1 PALSRREQSP
11 GEPWLE
17 VDALSHAPVEAFGVA
32 LRDVS
37 LRVHRGEIVGL
48 AGVSGNGQRELLAL
62 LSGED
67 ARPDHGV
74 VRWRSRDLNGLSP
87 AQRRALGLRFAP
99 EERLGR
105 AAVPGLS
112 LAQNTLLTRPEP
124 APRGWLSPRALRAL
138 CARLLQRFDVRA
150 QGPEAVARSL
160 SGGNLQKFVVG
171 REIDAQPELL
181 IVSQPTWG
189 VDVGASAQIRR
200 QLLALRDAGAA
211 VLVASEDLDELFEL
225 SDVLVVMSR
234 GRLSPRLPTRQ
245 ASVDQIGAWMS
256 GLWPE
261 AQGASRAQAPA
272 AGALHA

>member
-1 PALSRREQSP
+1 
-11 GEPWLE
+11 
-17 VDALSHAPVEAFGVA
+17 
-32 LRDVS
+32 
-37 LRVHRGEIVGL
+37 
-48 AGVSGNGQRELLAL
+48 L

-67 ARPDHGV
+67 ARPDRGV
-74 VRWRSRDLNGLSP
+74 VRFCSRALDGQSP

-112 LAQNTLLTRPEP
+112 LAQNTLLTRREP
-124 APRGWLSPRALRAL
+124 APHGWLNARALREL
-138 CARLLQRFDVRA
+138 CARVLRRFEVRA
-150 QGPEAVARSL
+150 QGPEAAARSL

-171 REIDAQPELL
+171 RELDAQPQLL

-200 QLLALRDAGAA
+200 QLLELRDAGAA
-211 VLVASEDLDELFEL
+211 LLVASEDLDELL
-225 SDVLVVMSR
+225 QISDVLVVMSR

-245 ASVDQIGAWMS
+245 ATVDQIGSWMS

-261 AQGASRAQAPA
+261 SAPALA
-272 AGALHA
+272 AGAPHA